1 MSTANI
7 YEFAYGP
14 GWQKKL
20 APARTHRV
28 LEPLGEQHHKREWA
42 AMSVLAGY
50 EAEQGSP
57 QAHVGDNQRG
67 EVRFPKFRSRR
78 GA

>member
-1 MSTANI
+1 MKNI

-20 APARTHRV
+20 APKRTHAV
-28 LEPLGEQHHKREWA
+28 LPPRGEEFRRREWG
-42 AMSVLAGY
+42 AMSVLADH

-57 QAHVGDNQRG
+57 RAHVGDNQRG
-67 EVRFPKFRSRR
+67 EVRFQTFRSRR